1 MEQSAWSLL
10 PPVITIIL
18 ALLTKEVYLSLII
31 GIFSGAMLYSG
42 GNPLEAIVTMFEV
55 MEAKVGGNVNI
66 LVFLVILGI
75 LVAAISKSG
84 ATRAYGEWARSVIKG
99 KRSALGLTALLG
111 VTIFIDDYFNCL
123 TVGTVMRPV
132 TDKFKIARAKLAYV
146 IDATAAP
153 ICIIAPVSSWAAAV
167 GSSLPEGATVDGFTI
182 FLETIP
188 FNLYAWLTMA
198 FMIFIIVSGRDFAT
212 MGQCVRDNKRQFVIP
227 EEYRDSVEGAQQSTG
242 NGKII
247 DLVLPLIVLIG
258 ACIYGML
265 YTGGIHNEGV
275 GIADAFADCDSSKAL
290 VIGSFIAFVFTAF
303 LYLPRGVVKFGE
315 FCESFTQGFKAMTPA
330 VFILCLAWSL
340 SGICS
345 ADYLNLVGFVGELVK
360 AHMTVMMFLPL
371 LFFLV
376 AIGLAFATG
385 TSWGTFGILIPIAM
399 AILDATNT
407 ELYPM
412 LVLCVAA
419 ILSGAVGG
427 DHASPISDTT
437 ILASAGA
444 QCNHLEHVETQV
456 PYVLVVSFCCV
467 LGYIVDGITRNGW
480 LGLATGFAAL
490 FLVMFIVKTRVK
502 PIDVD

>member
-1 MEQSAWSLL
+1 MEHTAWSMM
-10 PPVITIIL
+10 PPIITIIL
-18 ALLTKEVYLSLII
+18 ALLTKEVYMSLII
-31 GIFSGAMLYSG
+31 GIFSGAMLFTG
-42 GNPLEAIVTMFEV
+42 GSLLESILTMFAV
-55 MEAKVGGNVNI
+55 MEDKIGGNVNI

-75 LVAAISKSG
+75 LVAAITKSG
-84 ATRAYGEWARSVIKG
+84 ATRAYGEWAAKVING

-111 VTIFIDDYFNCL
+111 IVIFIDDYFNCL

-167 GSSLPEGATVDGFTI
+167 GSSLPEGSTVDGFTI
-182 FLETIP
+182 FLQTIP

-198 FMIFIIVSGRDFAT
+198 FMIYIIISERDFAT
-212 MGQCVRDNKRQFVIP
+212 MGKAVQKFEIP
-227 EEYRDSVEGAQQSTG
+227 AEYKDSVASEQQTGG

-247 DLVLPLIVLIG
+247 DLVLPLIVLIT
-258 ACIYGML
+258 ACVYGML
-265 YTGGIHNEGV
+265 YTGGIHEGKS
-275 GIADAFADCDSSKAL
+275 IADAFADCDSSKAL
-290 VIGSFIAFVFTAF
+290 VLGSFTAFVFTGL
-303 LYLPRGVVKFGE
+303 LYLPRRVVTFDS
-315 FCESFTQGFKAMTPA
+315 FCGCFTQGFKAMVPA
-330 VFILCLAWSL
+330 VFILCLAWTL

-345 ADYLNLVGFVGELVK
+345 DKYLNLGGYVGAVVSE
-360 AHMTVMMFLPL
+360 HTSVMMFLPL
-371 LFFLV
+371 IFFLV

-407 ELYPM
+407 EMYPM

-444 QCNHLEHVETQV
+444 QCHHLDHVSTQV
-456 PYVLVVSFCCV
+456 PYVIVVSICCIV
-467 LGYIVDGITRNGW
+467 GYIVDGLTQNGW
-480 LGLATGFAAL
+480 FGLLTGFLSLAIAI
-490 FLVMFIVKTRVK
+490 FIIHSKVTRK
-502 PIDVD
+502 